1 MEQIWQYKTFL
12 TEERA
17 RNFEDYCISSGF
29 ITDFIFIENGFKV
42 EYKKKHTI

>member
-1 MEQIWQYKTFL
+1 MKQIWQHKTFL

-17 RNFEDYCISSGF
+17 RNFEAFCISSGF

>member
-1 MEQIWQYKTFL
+1 MKQIWQHKTFL

-17 RNFEDYCISSGF
+17 RNFEDFCISSGC

-42 EYKKKHTI
+42 EYKYKKTL